1 MHLQLNE
8 MSDDLTNAITER
20 TWLNTSEAKVVLAVI
35 ADHLK
40 TRYPIM
46 NTIIDSV
53 LEIESAKNEELLE
66 NHLN

>member
-1 MHLQLNE
+1 MN
-8 MSDDLTNAITER
+8 DDLTKAITER
-20 TWLNTSEAKVVLAVI
+20 TWLKVSEAKVVLAVI

-40 TRYPIM
+40 TRYPVM

-53 LEIESAKNEELLE
+53 LETETAKKEELLE